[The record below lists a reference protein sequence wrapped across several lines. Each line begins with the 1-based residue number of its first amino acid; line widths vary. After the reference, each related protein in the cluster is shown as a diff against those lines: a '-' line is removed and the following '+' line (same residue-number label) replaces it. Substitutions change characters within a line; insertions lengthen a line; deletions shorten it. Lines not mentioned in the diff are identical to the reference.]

1 MVKEAKEIQQ
11 GCSTCQEHPSREECN
26 FTNVVTDWQQ
36 PYLDFISEGALPA
49 ENIDAAL
56 VKKRAPRFFI
66 NEGQLYRRGF
76 NGKALKCLAGQE
88 VQEVLQQVHQFEHQ
102 GGYKLYQQL
111 LHLGYYWPTM
121 EKEAME
127 FAKRCVACQKHANSI
142 HAPAVAL
149 KSLTTPWPFH
159 TWSMDLM
166 GALNP
171 SKGKIWILAA
181 TKLFTK

>member
-1 MVKEAKEIQQ
+1 
-11 GCSTCQEHPSREECN
+11 
-26 FTNVVTDWQQ
+26 
-36 PYLDFISEGALPA
+36 
-49 ENIDAAL
+49 
-56 VKKRAPRFFI
+56 
-66 NEGQLYRRGF
+66 
-76 NGKALKCLAGQE
+76 
-88 VQEVLQQVHQFEHQ
+88 
-102 GGYKLYQQL
+102 
-111 LHLGYYWPTM
+111 M

-127 FAKRCVACQKHANSI
+127 FAKRCVTCQKHANSI

-181 TKLFTK
+181 TELFTKWVEAIPLRRATGESIASFVKEYIICRFGIPKVILSDNGNPFTSKPVRELYFKYGITQHKSTVYYPKGNGQAEVSNKTLSKTLSKTMSDFL